1 MSSWLLISIAAVA
14 IPAARGGGCA
24 DIPLRFTLHETA
36 PLMNL
41 DGTAVLDASGNPI
54 TVGSAV
60 VGDGNDVYTAASIKC
75 GTQDAV
81 LNVLIGKRKIT
92 VRLPDP
98 IPGSGITNQ
107 TPPAGTYTDN
117 GVVNVRNITCSG
129 CSSPGQPFVTK
140 GGVQMN
146 GMFNG
151 SQYNLH
157 YLPTQ
162 NITSLPFAPDYDNDG
177 NGANF
182 PNPTSLVM
190 VFPQPYNCVQGIY
203 PSWIVRGTL
212 QNQVSP
218 PSYLQVATLVD
229 FGKNVKNLTNVG
241 QFSVPFE
248 YQIESLSCFSPY

>member
-1 MSSWLLISIAAVA
+1 M
-14 IPAARGGGCA
+14 
-24 DIPLRFTLHETA
+24 
-36 PLMNL
+36 
-41 DGTAVLDASGNPI
+41 
-54 TVGSAV
+54 
-60 VGDGNDVYTAASIKC
+60 
-75 GTQDAV
+75 
-81 LNVLIGKRKIT
+81 
-92 VRLPDP
+92 
-98 IPGSGITNQ
+98 TNQ

-117 GVVNVRNITCSG
+117 GVVNVHNITCIG

-151 SQYNLH
+151 NQYNLH

-162 NITSLPFAPDYDNDG
+162 NISSLQFAPDFDNDG

-190 VFPQPYNCVQGIY
+190 VFPQPYSCAQGIY

-212 QNQVSP
+212 QNQVSQP
-218 PSYLQVATLVD
+218 RYLQVATLVD
-229 FGKNVKNLTNVG
+229 FGKNPKTFTNVG

-248 YQIESLSCFSPY
+248 YQIQSLSCFAPY